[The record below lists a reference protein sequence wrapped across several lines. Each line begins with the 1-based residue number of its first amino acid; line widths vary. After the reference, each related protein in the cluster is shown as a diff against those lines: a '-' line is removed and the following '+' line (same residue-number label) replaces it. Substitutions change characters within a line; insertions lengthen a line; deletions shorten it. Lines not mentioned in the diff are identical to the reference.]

1 MMEKLIKT
9 WDSLKFSDPKVFAL
23 VTIVGNVA
31 LNALLWCAEYG
42 SPEYKTMCSSAVSFL
57 ALALSQMGVRTSRF
71 IQGGQEPE
79 SEDNEEPKQ

>member
-1 MMEKLIKT
+1 MKQLIKT

-23 VTIVGNVA
+23 VTIGGNVV

-57 ALALSQMGVRTSRF
+57 ALVLSQMGVRTSRF
-71 IQGGQEPE
+71 IQRDQPE
-79 SEDNEEPKQ
+79 NNEKTDE